1 MKAGHF
7 FVEETTMKTRYFF
20 MAVASLTVA
29 VTAWAQVVAES
40 PLVVAQGTPQDQKA
54 QQELKG
60 MEKAG
65 QRDDTQP
72 MTAAQQAQYKAEYQA
87 AKAKWASLTPEQKS
101 AAVAAARNKKL
112 SELSAMELVGQRD
125 DMQRET
131 AAQSAQLKAQA
142 DAAKAKWDKLT
153 PSEKQAARKS
163 AWVKK
168 RAELDGMEA
177 VGQRDDTY
185 VLPW

>member
-1 MKAGHF
+1 MQTGHLF
-7 FVEETTMKTRYFF
+7 I
-20 MAVASLTVA
+20 AVAGLTVA

-40 PLVVAQGTPQDQKA
+40 PLVVAQGTQQD
-54 QQELKG
+54 LKG

-87 AKAKWASLTPEQKS
+87 AKAKWAALTPEQKS

-112 SELSAMELVGQRD
+112 SELSYMELVGQRD
-125 DMQRET
+125 DMQKET

-142 DAAKAKWDKLT
+142 DAAKAKWDTLT

-163 AWVKK
+163 AWAKK
-168 RAELDGMEA
+168 RAELDGIEA
-177 VGQRDDTY
+177 VGQRDETY

>member
-1 MKAGHF
+1 MMKTGHF
-7 FVEETTMKTRYFF
+7 SLAVVTLTMAT
-20 MAVASLTVA
+20 
-29 VTAWAQVVAES
+29 TAWAQVLPDRPVM
-40 PLVVAQGTPQDQKA
+40 VAQGTAQDQKA

-60 MEKAG
+60 AEKTG
-65 QRDDTQP
+65 QRDDTMP

-142 DAAKAKWDKLT
+142 DAAKASWDKLS

-163 AWVKK
+163 AWAKK
-168 RAELDGMEA
+168 RAELNGIEA
-177 VGQRDDTY
+177 VGQRDDGY